1 MLDIPTTGRTIPRA
15 NAWQILAGMYTGYN
29 YSLLAKKKKKNY
41 EGDDASVII
50 GVTCYKVRMF
60 SKLL

>member
-29 YSLLAKKKKKNY
+29 YSLLAKKKKK
-41 EGDDASVII
+41 IM
-50 GVTCYKVRMF
+50 KVMTP
-60 SKLL
+60 L

>member
-1 MLDIPTTGRTIPRA
+1 MLDIPITGRTIPRA
-15 NAWQILAGMYTGYN
+15 NASQILAGMYTGYN
-29 YSLLAKKKKKNY
+29 YSLLAKKKKNK

>member
-1 MLDIPTTGRTIPRA
+1 MLDIPTTGRTISRA

-29 YSLLAKKKKKNY
+29 YSLLAEKKKNY
-41 EGDDASVII
+41 EGDDTSVII

>member
-29 YSLLAKKKKKNY
+29 YSLLAEKKKNY